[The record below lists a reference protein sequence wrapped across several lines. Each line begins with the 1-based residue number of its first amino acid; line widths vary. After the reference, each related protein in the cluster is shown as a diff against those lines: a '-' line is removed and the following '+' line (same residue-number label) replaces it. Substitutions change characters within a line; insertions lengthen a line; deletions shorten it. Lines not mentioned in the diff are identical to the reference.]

1 MLIAVEKERD
11 RDMDA
16 VCEICN
22 DGEVTPDNQIIFCE
36 ACNVAVNQ

>member
-11 RDMDA
+11 QDMDA